1 MPAQLMPTT
10 FQGPCQM
17 LDTQRGQNIG
27 KTYNIL

>member
-1 MPAQLMPTT
+1 MSAQLTPTT